1 MNDLCHNLVIWG
13 ASGHALVVLDILIP
27 QKNYKIVGLI
37 DSINTEIHGTEL
49 KGFPVLGGRE
59 KLSYLKTTG
68 TNCGFVAIGN
78 NNARMHEGTYLR
90 SLGFDVIRVINPQS
104 IISPDIKIGSGTLIC
119 AGATIIAASQIGQDV
134 IINTSSSV
142 DHECVIEDG
151 VHIGPGVH
159 IGGRTTIKQ
168 GAWIGIGA
176 TISDRITI
184 GANSI
189 IGAGS
194 VVVRDIPSNVVAY
207 GVPAKVI
214 RNIDSSVQY

>member
-1 MNDLCHNLVIWG
+1 MNDLWQNLVIWG
-13 ASGHALVVLDILIP
+13 ASGHALVVIDILIP

-37 DSINTEIHGTEL
+37 DSINTEIHGTEFR
-49 KGFPVLGGRE
+49 GFPILGGRE
-59 KLSYLKTTG
+59 KLSYLKTTD

-78 NNARMHEGTYLR
+78 NQARMYEGDYLR
-90 SLGFDVIRVINPQS
+90 SLGFDVITVIHPQS
-104 IISPDIKIGSGTLIC
+104 IISPDVKIGSGTVIC
-119 AGATIIAASQIGQDV
+119 AGAIVVAGSQIGQDV

-159 IGGRTTIKQ
+159 IGGRTIIKQ

-176 TISDRITI
+176 TVSDRITI

-189 IGAGS
+189 IGAGA
-194 VVVRDIPSNVVAY
+194 VVVRDIPPGVVAY

>member
-1 MNDLCHNLVIWG
+1 MNEMCQNLVICG

-27 QKNYKIVGLI
+27 QKKYKIVGLI
-37 DSINTEIHGTEL
+37 DSINPEVHGTEL
-49 KGFPVLGGRE
+49 QGFPILGGRE
-59 KLSYLKTTG
+59 KLSYLKITD

-78 NNARMHEGTYLR
+78 NKARMHEGNYLR
-90 SLGFDVIRVINPQS
+90 SLGFDVIIVINPQS

-119 AGATIIAASQIGQDV
+119 AGSTIIVGSQIGQDV
-134 IINTSSSV
+134 IINTGSSV

-176 TISDRITI
+176 TVSDRITV

-189 IGAGS
+189 IGAGA
-194 VVVRDIPSNVVAY
+194 VVVRDIPPGVVAY